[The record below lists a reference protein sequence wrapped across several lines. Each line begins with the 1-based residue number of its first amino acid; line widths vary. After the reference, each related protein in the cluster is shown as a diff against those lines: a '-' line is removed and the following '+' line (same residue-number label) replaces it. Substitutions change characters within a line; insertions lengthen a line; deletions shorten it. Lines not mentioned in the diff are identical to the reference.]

1 MKKENRKND
10 DPNCIEEEVR
20 KVFGYDEESLLAEME
35 EAERAW
41 EAEKAANPEAA
52 ASAQRQADE
61 GFEQL
66 MARIREKGIQPVSED
81 EYKAAEENDRVV
93 RQEAQPKR
101 RKKKMLL
108 LVAAVLVLGLGTTM
122 VVSARREYKV
132 RTYPI
137 QESQNRIIKRNDIL
151 VAKISKLEEAYSE
164 IENILG
170 IKPLILGYLPEEMM
184 FKQLLIYEDHAIVE
198 LKYEGKSIYYK
209 VSKTPI
215 QTGATSSLVSDRKI
229 CQEVYNSWLDKNVLI
244 EENVLQDDIIEYSA
258 NIETSDFYYYL
269 SGMVKETEFTKM
281 VKALYFNNEF

>member
-52 ASAQRQADE
+52 ASVQRQADE

-93 RQEAQPKR
+93 LHEVQPKR

-137 QESQNRIIKRNDIL
+137 QGQQNKVIKRSDTL
-151 VAKISKLEEAYSE
+151 VAKVGKINEAYQE
-164 IENILG
+164 IDDALDV
-170 IKPLILGYLPEEMM
+170 KVLMLGYIPKEMI
-184 FKQLLIYEDHAIVE
+184 FKQLIVHDDHAIIE
-198 LKYEGKSIYYK
+198 WEFDGKSIYFKESK
-209 VSKTPI
+209 VPI
-215 QTGATSSLVSDRKI
+215 QSGFTGAVVSDRKV
-229 CQEVYNSWLDKNVLI
+229 CDEVQNVWLDKKIAI
-244 EENVLQDDIIEYSA
+244 EENILDNGLIEYSA
-258 NIETSDFYYYL
+258 NIDMDDYYYF
-269 SGMVKETEFTKM
+269 SGIVGKEEFIKM
-281 VKALYFNNEF
+281 VEAICYK

>member
-137 QESQNRIIKRNDIL
+137 QESQNRVIKRNDVL
-151 VAKISKLEEAYSE
+151 VTKASKLIEAYDE
-164 IENILG
+164 INSTLEIKVLTLG
-170 IKPLILGYLPEEMM
+170 HIPEGMI
-184 FKQLLIYEDHAIVE
+184 FKRLLVYEDHAIIE
-198 LKYEGKSIYYK
+198 LDYEGQCVYFKE
-209 VSKTPI
+209 SKTPI
-215 QTGATSSLVSDRKI
+215 EHGVTGAVVSDRKEI
-229 CQEVYNSWLDKNVLI
+229 DEVYNEWLGTTIVI
-244 EENVLQDDIIEYSA
+244 EENILDDGTVEYSA
-258 NIETSDFYYYL
+258 NIDTGDFYYYL
-269 SGMVKETEFTKM
+269 SGIMNKDDFVEMIRGVNYK
-281 VKALYFNNEF
+281 